1 MINLK
6 RAPSHPGRI
15 LKEEFLDELKI
26 SQTSLAKALG
36 TTFRTI
42 NEIINEK
49 RSVST
54 EMGIKLSKYFGT
66 SVELWLNL
74 QNQFDIFKVYNKNKN
89 MIDKVLPLKRIKQKV

>member
-1 MINLK
+1 MIKLK
-6 RAPSHPGRI
+6 RPPAHPGQI
-15 LKEEFLDELKI
+15 LKEEFLDELEI
-26 SQTSLAKALG
+26 TQTNLAVELG

-54 EMGIKLSKYFGT
+54 EIAIKLSKYFGT

-74 QNQFDIFKVYNKNKN
+74 QNQFDIYKIYNKKKEL
-89 MIDKVLPLKRIKQKV
+89 IEKVRPFKRKKQRV